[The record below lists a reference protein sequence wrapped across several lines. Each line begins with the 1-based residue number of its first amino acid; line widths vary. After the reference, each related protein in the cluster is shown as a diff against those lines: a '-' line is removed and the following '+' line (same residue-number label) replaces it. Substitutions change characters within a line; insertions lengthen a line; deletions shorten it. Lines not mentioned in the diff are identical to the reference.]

1 MTAVVEVWSWRQAV
15 QRSALKPTTKLV
27 LLNLSI
33 YMNEVGECC
42 YPTTRQQALDTGLS
56 ERAVCTHLVLAV
68 EAGLL
73 EKARHGFG
81 GQGWARNEYMARL
94 PDGFQFG
101 KRAERGSAPSR
112 GKALNVV
119 PEGTERRD
127 VKALNVVQ
135 CNSPLNTPKNSPSGE
150 FSEDGGRHSAFRI
163 DHHLTDA
170 AREKARAYAPGW
182 DLQHLMRTYDAD
194 IHAGKRPP
202 PEHPSRAF
210 PGWVKAYTKGRP
222 PA

>member
-33 YMNEVGECC
+33 YMNEAGECC

-101 KRAERGSAPSR
+101 KRAERGSARSR

-127 VKALNVVQ
+127 VKALNEVQ
-135 CNSPLNTPKNSPSGE
+135 CNSPLNTPKNSPSGG
-150 FSEDGGRHSAFRI
+150 FSEDGKTSSPFRI
-163 DHHLTDA
+163 DHLLSDM
-170 AREKARAYAPGW
+170 ARVRARSAAPGW
-182 DLQHLMRTYDAD
+182 DIQLLMRVYDENVNSGKMPRPRSAD
-194 IHAGKRPP
+194 A
-202 PEHPSRAF
+202 AF
-210 PGWVKAYTKGRP
+210 PKWCAAYTKGRP